1 MRWKPPTFG
10 GPVEAWRVEL
20 RTMEVMLTEFENAA
34 FTVFA
39 GLLSRAILFFNLEL
53 YIPMS
58 KVDENM
64 RRAERND
71 ALRTQK
77 FWFTNCGVP
86 QTDRATVFRCSC
98 CGCPTPY
105 GEYSILE
112 ILDGNV
118 SVVAGRDAQ
127 DHFPGFIPLIQA
139 YLEMINCSPCTLR
152 TVNRYLAFIHKRAA
166 GEVLTGAQWM
176 RQFVRNHPA
185 YKHDSVVSEEIA
197 YDLCQRLVK
206 ISTGE
211 VKEPSLLGDVEIDNV
226 EEDDLTPC
234 CDRTVLIG
242 KVFKTP
248 EKRFSF
254 FDLVRE
260 AVDYH
265 HIV

>member
-1 MRWKPPTFG
+1 
-10 GPVEAWRVEL
+10 
-20 RTMEVMLTEFENAA
+20 
-34 FTVFA
+34 
-39 GLLSRAILFFNLEL
+39 
-53 YIPMS
+53 
-58 KVDENM
+58 
-64 RRAERND
+64 
-71 ALRTQK
+71 
-77 FWFTNCGVP
+77 
-86 QTDRATVFRCSC
+86 
-98 CGCPTPY
+98 
-105 GEYSILE
+105 
-112 ILDGNV
+112 
-118 SVVAGRDAQ
+118 
-127 DHFPGFIPLIQA
+127 
-139 YLEMINCSPCTLR
+139 MINCSPCTLR

-211 VKEPSLLGDVEIDNV
+211 VKEPS
-226 EEDDLTPC
+226 PC

>member
-1 MRWKPPTFG
+1 M
-10 GPVEAWRVEL
+10 
-20 RTMEVMLTEFENAA
+20 
-34 FTVFA
+34 
-39 GLLSRAILFFNLEL
+39 
-53 YIPMS
+53 
-58 KVDENM
+58 
-64 RRAERND
+64 
-71 ALRTQK
+71 
-77 FWFTNCGVP
+77 
-86 QTDRATVFRCSC
+86 
-98 CGCPTPY
+98 
-105 GEYSILE
+105 
-112 ILDGNV
+112 